1 MSVFKKLSEINVS
14 DKTEKKGSQSYL
26 SWSHAWSMAKQHYPS
41 IQRTVYEDSL
51 TGLNYFN
58 DGKSGYVKVGITI
71 EGLEHIDYLPIMDF
85 RNQSISIERI
95 TSMDVNKTI
104 QRSTTKAIALH
115 GLGISLYSGEDLVDS
130 AKVSKPATAPATK
143 VALNVSD
150 ANWDNVVKYVTAN
163 KNVGLASLV
172 KNLEVKYTMTTAVK
186 KELSKH
192 V

>member
-1 MSVFKKLSEINVS
+1 MSVFEKLSEINVS
-14 DKTEKKGSQSYL
+14 DKTEKKGNQKYL
-26 SWSHAWSMAKQHYPS
+26 SWSHAWSMAKEHYPS

-85 RNQSISIERI
+85 RNQSISIDKI

-115 GLGISLYSGEDLVDS
+115 GLGIALYSGEDLVDS
-130 AKVSKPATAPATK
+130 AKVSKPATATTTK
-143 VALNVSD
+143 VALNVAD

>member
-14 DKTEKKGSQSYL
+14 DKTEKKGNQKYL
-26 SWSHAWSMAKQHYPS
+26 SWSHAWSMAKEHYPS

-85 RNQSISIERI
+85 RNQSINIDKI

-115 GLGISLYSGEDLVDS
+115 GLGIALYSGEDLIDT
-130 AKVSKPATAPATK
+130 AKTAKSTAQVTK
-143 VALNVSD
+143 VALNVADS
-150 ANWDNVVKYVTAN
+150 NWDNVVKYVVAN

-172 KNLEVKYTMTTAVK
+172 KNLEVKYTLTTAVK

>member
-1 MSVFKKLSEINVS
+1 MSTFKKLSEIDIKGKV
-14 DKTEKKGSQSYL
+14 EKKGSQSYL
-26 SWSHAWSMAKQHYPS
+26 SWATAWSLAKAEYPT
-41 IQRTVYEDSL
+41 IQRVVYEDPL
-51 TGLNYFN
+51 TGLNFFT
-58 DGKSGYVKVGITI
+58 DHKTCYVKVGVII
-71 EGLEHIDYLPIMDF
+71 EGLEHIDYLPVMDF
-85 RNQSISIERI
+85 RNKSIGIDAV

-104 QRSTTKAIALH
+104 QRSTTKALAMH
-115 GLGISLYSGEDLVDS
+115 GLGLQMWTGEDLVDS
-130 AKVSKPATAPATK
+130 AKVSKPATATTTK

>member
-14 DKTEKKGSQSYL
+14 DKTEKKGNQKYL
-26 SWSHAWSMAKQHYPS
+26 SWSHAWSMAKEHYPS

-85 RNQSISIERI
+85 RNQSINIDKI

-115 GLGISLYSGEDLVDS
+115 GLGIALYSGEDLVDT
-130 AKVSKPATAPATK
+130 AKTAKPTAPATK
-143 VALNVSD
+143 VALNIND
-150 ANWDNVVKYVTAN
+150 ENWAGVVKYVTAN
-163 KNVGLASLV
+163 KNTDLSTIV
-172 KNLEVKYTMTTAVK
+172 KNLETKYTLSTAVK
-186 KELSKH
+186 KELSKL